1 MKSMRFPNDDDKQPV
16 NKEVEPSDEVEL
28 LKAIEEGDLD
38 DFMD

>member
-1 MKSMRFPNDDDKQPV
+1 MRYPNDNEKENT
-16 NKEVEPSDEVEL
+16 NKEIEPSEEVEL

>member
-1 MKSMRFPNDDDKQPV
+1 MRYPNIMKKKA
-16 NKEVEPSDEVEL
+16 NKEIEPSEEVEL